1 MFRQLTPSFPQL
13 HASIHPMQI
22 FLQLQHWLGQPFVQP
37 QVVISLQDCGICGR
51 ERSYGTSWPSECIH
65 PISVTGEDQDAVS
78 GPGSKHFVVGTHDVE
93 FMLHQMLEAD
103 SLVLYQYKTTW
114 LVLCCMYQ
122 PQECH
127 TSYRWISLPIPLCFQ
142 WDIPSQVQLDPS
154 CFLALATKLG
164 YTITTSDSVKCK
176 CVYLISR
183 KHLTDG
189 MYWEILWFFRCPSF
203 HVQTCA
209 SDFVIMCQK

>member
-1 MFRQLTPSFPQL
+1 MALADLLS
-13 HASIHPMQI
+13 ASIP
-22 FLQLQHWLGQPFVQP
+22 FLLL
-37 QVVISLQDCGICGR
+37 
-51 ERSYGTSWPSECIH
+51 
-65 PISVTGEDQDAVS
+65 GEDQDAVS
-78 GPGSKHFVVGTHDVE
+78 GPGSRHMPGSGNAWCGIL
-93 FMLHQMLEAD
+93 LHQMLEAD
-103 SLVLYQYKTTW
+103 SLVPYHYKTTL

-127 TSYRWISLPIPLCFQ
+127 TSYRWISLPIPSCFQ
-142 WDIPSQVQLDPS
+142 WDIPSQGQLDPS
-154 CFLALATKLG
+154 CFLAMATKLG

-176 CVYLISR
+176 CVYLISP

-203 HVQTCA
+203 HVQACA